1 MEKQWEYK
9 VRSGI
14 YGLCVADA
22 LGVPGEGMHREELR
36 QEPIMEMID
45 SFDRLRGQPKGSW
58 SDDSSMMLCLMD
70 SLALTGGLHTHD
82 LMARFHDWKDN
93 GAYTP
98 SGKAFD
104 CGNSVAWALSRS
116 KSGTTPALCGGNKS
130 NTNGNGSLMRIL
142 PMAYFLYPR
151 YGGNLAANKPLVLVQ
166 KASALTHRHAWSL
179 SACGIYVTI
188 AAKLLDGLNLQEAIR
203 LGAKEALEWYDFHS
217 MGHLMYVWDRLRD
230 MDVFAHLPER
240 EISSHGNAMAT
251 LEAALWCLLNTDNYR
266 DCAVKAVNL
275 GHDTDTVG
283 AVAGGL
289 AGLYYG
295 YDAIPAEWTADLLN
309 KELIDDVCRR
319 FADFSNC
326 CTKSGSKDAFL

>member
-22 LGVPGEGMHREELR
+22 LGVPGEGMHREELHR
-36 QEPIMEMID
+36 EPITEMID

-58 SDDSSMMLCLMD
+58 SDDSSMTLCLMD

-82 LMARFHDWKDN
+82 LMDRFHDWRDN

-98 SGKAFD
+98 SGVCFD
-104 CGNSVAWALSRS
+104 HGIQVSWALSRS
-116 KSGTTPALCGGNKS
+116 KNGTTPALCGGNKA

-142 PMAYFLYPR
+142 PMAYYLYPR
-151 YGGNLAANKPLVLVQ
+151 YGKNLAANKPLELVH

-179 SACGIYVTI
+179 SACGIYVNI
-188 AAKLLDGLNLQEAIR
+188 AAKLLDGMNLQEAIR
-203 LGAKEALEWYDFHS
+203 VGTKETLEWYDHHS
-217 MGHLMYVWDRLRD
+217 MGYLMFVWNRLRD
-230 MDVFAHLPER
+230 MYAFAQLPED
-240 EISSHGNAMAT
+240 EIDSHGYVVST

-266 DCAVKAVNL
+266 DCVVKAVNL
-275 GHDTDTVG
+275 GHDADTTA

-295 YDAIPAEWTADLLN
+295 FDAIPAVWVADLLN

-319 FADFSNC
+319 FTDFTNC
-326 CTKSGSKDAFL
+326 RT

>member
-36 QEPIMEMID
+36 RETITEMID

-58 SDDSSMMLCLMD
+58 SDDSSMTLCLMD

-82 LMARFHDWKDN
+82 LMDRFHDWRDN

-98 SGKAFD
+98 SGVCFD
-104 CGNSVAWALSRS
+104 HGIQVSWALSRS
-116 KSGTTPALCGGNKS
+116 KNGTTPALCGGNKA

-142 PMAYFLYPR
+142 PMAYYLYPR
-151 YGGNLAANKPLVLVQ
+151 YGKNLAANKPLELVH

-179 SACGIYVTI
+179 SACGIYVNV
-188 AAKLLDGLNLQEAIR
+188 AAKLLDGLNLQKAIR
-203 LGAKEALEWYDFHS
+203 VGTKEALEWYDHHS
-217 MGHLMYVWDRLRD
+217 MGYLMFVWNRLRD
-230 MDVFAHLPER
+230 MDAFAQLPED
-240 EISSHGNAMAT
+240 EIDSHGNAMST
-251 LEAALWCLLNTDNYR
+251 LEASLWCLLNTDNYR
-266 DCAVKAVNL
+266 DCVVKAVNL
-275 GHDTDTVG
+275 GYDADSTA

-295 YDAIPAEWTADLLN
+295 YDAIPAEWVADLLN
-309 KELIDDVCRR
+309 KELIDDVCQR
-319 FADFSNC
+319 FADAA
-326 CTKSGSKDAFL
+326 SKHSEDD